1 MPDGRRGG
9 RGPGVG
15 TPQAIMRETRMTP
28 TLGPATGLDRA
39 SDRRSDREYMDGL
52 LSADN
57 VRFLVMANSKPVVI
71 SDAERTHSAIRWF
84 TGKQVA
90 DMGLAVHEA
99 IFLGI
104 DPQSG
109 AGHFAIATTEHYARN
124 APVAK
129 ELLSPIV
136 DLRSLAAQGTM
147 QAEELAVVS
156 QAVSM
161 ANWHDNHRCCGR
173 CGGSMT
179 NKDGGW
185 KRRCWA
191 CGNEAFPRM
200 DPVVIM
206 AVTDGERIVLA
217 HEERFPDKM
226 FSTLAGYVEPGD
238 DIEHAVRRET
248 LEEVGL
254 EVSDIELV
262 GSQPWPFPHTLMLG
276 CIARAPAQELKVN
289 TREVAEA
296 RWFSREE
303 AAQMLA
309 GKHPDGLWLPGSQS
323 MAHVLISRIVNA
335 L

>member
-1 MPDGRRGG
+1 
-9 RGPGVG
+9 
-15 TPQAIMRETRMTP
+15 MTP

-57 VRFLVMANSKPVVI
+57 VRFLVMANGKPVVV
-71 SDAERTHSAIRWF
+71 SDAARTNASIRWF
-84 TGKQVA
+84 SGKEVA

-104 DPQSG
+104 NPQSG
-109 AGHFAIATTEHYARN
+109 AGHFAVATTEHYARN

-147 QAEELAVVS
+147 NPEELSLIA
-156 QAVSM
+156 QAISL
-161 ANWHDNHRCCGR
+161 ANWHDNNRCCGR
-173 CGGSMT
+173 CGGSMS

-191 CGNEAFPRM
+191 CKHEAFPRM
-200 DPVVIM
+200 DPAVIM
-206 AVTDGERIVLA
+206 AVNDGERLVLA

-226 FSTLAGYVEPGD
+226 FSTIAGYVEPGD
-238 DIEHAVRRET
+238 DIEYAVRRET

-254 EVSDIELV
+254 EVADVELV
-262 GSQPWPFPHTLMLG
+262 SAQPWPFPHSLMLG
-276 CIARAPAQELKVN
+276 CMARAPSVDLKVN

-296 RWFSREE
+296 RWFTRSEVS
-303 AAQMLA
+303 QMLA
-309 GKHPDGLWLPGSQS
+309 GKHPDGLWLPGSQT
-323 MAHVLISRIVNA
+323 MAHLLISRFVDA
-335 L
+335 TE

>member
-1 MPDGRRGG
+1 MPDGRKGG
-9 RGPGVG
+9 RGPGR
-15 TPQAIMRETRMTP
+15 QRAAAIMRETRMTP

-39 SDRRSDREYMDGL
+39 SDRRSDRDYMDGL
-52 LSADN
+52 LGADN
-57 VRFLVMANSKPVVI
+57 VRFLVMANGKPVVV
-71 SDAERTHSAIRWF
+71 SDAARTHSAIRWF
-84 TGKQVA
+84 SGKQVSE
-90 DMGLAVHEA
+90 MGLAIHEA
-99 IFLGI
+99 VFLGVE
-104 DPQSG
+104 PKSG
-109 AGHFAIATTEHYARN
+109 AGCFAVATTEHFARN

-129 ELLSPIV
+129 ELLDPIV

-147 QAEELAVVS
+147 AQEELALVA

-173 CGGSMT
+173 CGGSMS

-206 AVTDGERIVLA
+206 AVSDGERIVLA

-226 FSTLAGYVEPGD
+226 FSTIAGYVEPGD
-238 DIEHAVRRET
+238 DIVHAVRRET

-254 EVSDIELV
+254 EVGDVELV
-262 GSQPWPFPHTLMLG
+262 GSQPWPFPHSLMLG
-276 CIARAPAQELKVN
+276 CTAHAPAAELKVN
-289 TREVAEA
+289 TNEVAEA

-303 AAQMLA
+303 AGQMLA

-323 MAHVLISRIVNA
+323 MAHMLISRFVSA
-335 L
+335 A